1 MSVRDSSLRY
11 APFRMTTSTRGFIRI
26 RIRYLDVLMLINMIY
41 KKFHSPN
48 SIDTVVVR
56 IVEKDEDDNDIIR

>member
-1 MSVRDSSLRY
+1 MINSKIHRFILAPYSL
-11 APFRMTTSTRGFIRI
+11 
-26 RIRYLDVLMLINMIY
+26 RYLDVLMLINMIY